1 MYRPGAKI
9 LGVGAALAVVSLS
22 AWGIFHGGNQAHY
35 RTAKVE
41 RGDIEATIS
50 ATGNPNAVVTVQV
63 GSQVS
68 GNISQL
74 MADFNTKVKKG
85 QVVARID
92 PAIFEAKVNMTKGN
106 VESARASVLNANAA
120 IVRAQADVAASKANQ
135 QAAEENVAKAKAGLQ
150 DSSVR
155 LKRRVDLANQ
165 AIISKEERDTAQTTN
180 DLNLASVRTANAQV
194 EAAKAA
200 VRAAEAQ
207 LEVAKTLKAS
217 AQAQVKQYSAAQQQ
231 AQIDLD
237 HTFIRAPV
245 DGTVVSRKVDIG
257 QTVAAGFQA
266 PLLFEIAQDLK
277 KMHVDTN
284 VDEADVGRIEVGF
297 PAMFTVDAYPGQE
310 FHGEV
315 VEIRKAPINVQ
326 NVITYDVLIDV
337 SNEELKL
344 FPGMTANVKILVDK
358 RQNVLKIPNS
368 ALRFRPP
375 DAKELKT
382 AKADRKP
389 KSGRGKKGA
398 REKTTQTVWVLG
410 EDGKPKPVKITLGIT
425 DGTYS
430 EIVSGDMTEGEAVI
444 VGTIGNEPSGS
455 SGAASPFGGGSKT
468 AAPSR
473 KSGF

>member
-1 MYRPGAKI
+1 MYRPSARL
-9 LGVGAALAVVSLS
+9 LGMGAAMAVVGLS

-35 RTAKVE
+35 RTAKIE

-74 MADFNTKVKKG
+74 MADFNTRVKKG

-92 PAIFEAKVNMTKGN
+92 PAIFEAKVNMAKGN
-106 VESARASVLNANAA
+106 AESVRATVLNASAA
-120 IVRAQADVAASKANQ
+120 IVRAQADVAASKANLR
-135 QAAEENVAKAKAGLQ
+135 AAEENVAKAKAGLQ
-150 DSSVR
+150 DSSAK

-180 DLNLASVRTANAQV
+180 DLNMASVRTAEAQV
-194 EAAKAA
+194 EAARAA
-200 VRAAEAQ
+200 VAAAQ
-207 LEVAKTLKAS
+207 AQQEVAKTLKAQ
-217 AQAQVKQYSAAQQQ
+217 AQAQVKQYSAALQQ

-245 DGTVVSRKVDIG
+245 EGTVVSRKVDIG

-297 PAMFTVDAYPGQE
+297 PAVFTVDAYPGQE

-375 DAKELKT
+375 EAKELKA

-389 KSGRGKKGA
+389 KAARGKKGA
-398 REKTTQTVWVLG
+398 KEKTTQTVWKLG

-430 EIVSGDMTEGEAVI
+430 EVVNGDLTEGEAVI
-444 VGTIGNEPSGS
+444 IGMIGNEQPGASG
-455 SGAASPFGGGSKT
+455 ASPFGGGSTT
-468 AAPSR
+468 AAPKR